1 MKKIL
6 SLLLV
11 LTMVLC
17 AFVACTPATPDAGN
31 NNTDN
36 GNNNTDNG
44 NNDNNTPTEKTY
56 TLALAVDTAFGKG
69 NKVSNTAL
77 VLVLDADNKIVAARF
92 DCAEATPALDEAG
105 ALVPQESVQSKVEK
119 GDAYTGMNAGSWEQQ
134 TAAFEQFLIGKTPA
148 EVAALQFVVD
158 GADAGLVAGCTMKSS
173 MPTFQA
179 LVAEAFASEA
189 KLTFTTADSIKTG
202 LALSTS
208 VKSGKGGKVT
218 VTTDVAALAIVGD
231 KVAATALDSIEQ
243 SFTIEEVEGAQTLV
257 AGELQASKQEKGEGY
272 TGMPAGAWYKQA
284 AVFANTTVGKT
295 VAELENLETVSDAL
309 AAAGCTMQ
317 NTTASY
323 KATIIKAAGYAK

>member
-17 AFVACTPATPDAGN
+17 AFGACTPATPDAGN

-105 ALVPQESVQSKVEK
+105 ALVPQESVESKVEK
-119 GDAYTGMNAGSWEQQ
+119 GDAYTGMTAGSWANQA
-134 TAAFEQFLIGKTPA
+134 AAFEAWLVGKTA
-148 EVAALQFVVD
+148 ADVAGTEFTGELI
-158 GADAGLVAGCTMKSS
+158 AGCTMTSS
-173 MPTFQA
+173 MATFKA
-179 LVAEAFASEA
+179 LVAEAFASTT
-189 KLTFTTADSIKTG
+189 KVTFKTTESIKTG

-257 AGELQASKQEKGEGY
+257 AGELQASKQEKGEAY

-317 NTTASY
+317 NTTAGY

>member
-36 GNNNTDNG
+36 GNNNTDN
-44 NNDNNTPTEKTY
+44 TPAEKTY
-56 TLALAVDTAFGKG
+56 TLALAVDTTIGKN

-77 VLVLDADNKIVAARF
+77 VLVIDADNKIVAARV
-92 DCAEATPALDEAG
+92 DSAEATPALDEAG

-119 GDAYTGMNAGSWEQQ
+119 GDAYTGMAAGSWANQA
-134 TAAFEQFLIGKTPA
+134 AAFEAWLVGKTA
-148 EVAALQFVVD
+148 ADVAGTDFTGELI
-158 GADAGLVAGCTMKSS
+158 AGCTMTSS
-173 MPTFQA
+173 MATFKA
-179 LVAEAFASEA
+179 LVAEAFASTT
-189 KLTFTTADSIKTG
+189 KVTFKTTESIKTG

-208 VKSGKGGKVT
+208 VASGKGGKVT
-218 VTTDVAALAIVGD
+218 VSTDVAALAIVGD
-231 KVAATALDSIEQ
+231 KVAATAIDSIEQ
-243 SFTIEEVEGAQTLV
+243 SFTIEEVEGAKTLV
-257 AGELQASKQEKGEGY
+257 AADLKGSKTEQGDSY
-272 TGMPAGAWYKQA
+272 TMPAGSWTKQA
-284 AVFANTTVGKT
+284 AAFSNSTVGKT
-295 VAELENLETVSDAL
+295 VAELANLEVVSDAL

-317 NTTASY
+317 NTTAGY